1 MCRPMRQGGRR
12 CPYHSNPAIAA
23 VANAKTSV
31 RRWDQKLNT
40 AEEAGDEPK
49 MRHAVDKYGDALTR
63 LTHREQACAGKT
75 NTAGAPVDSAPVHES
90 VASTGP
96 APLPAPQPSKAG
108 RYSKETVAAMSWDE
122 LADEYAGLNDDPQ
135 AQERLEELIEDRDRE
150 ESGQVYRAS
159 PDSLAQDVQGTYDSL
174 GWQSGDELTNPTWR
188 PARNL
193 SKNETAREEYDSYV
207 YAQFDA
213 AMEHTNG
220 NFLNRE
226 GAAKR
231 VDALSL
237 FSGPVSRAKKYG
249 SEELQAFFGMR
260 GRHTLASFR
269 YGLYQWR
276 TDRKAATNA
285 KTEGFED
292 VAHV

>member
-1 MCRPMRQGGRR
+1 MCRPLAQGGRR
-12 CPYHSNPAIAA
+12 CPFHSDPGIAA
-23 VANAKTSV
+23 IANAKTSV
-31 RRWDQKLNT
+31 RRWDQKLNA
-40 AEEAGDEPK
+40 AEAIDDETK
-49 MRHAVDKYGDALTR
+49 MQHAVDKYGAALTR
-63 LTHREQACAGKT
+63 LTHREQACAGKL
-75 NTAGAPVDSAPVHES
+75 TASASAEGGAHRS
-90 VASTGP
+90 
-96 APLPAPQPSKAG
+96 PLPAPHPTKAG
-108 RYSKETVAAMSWDE
+108 QYSKETVAAMSWDE
-122 LADEYAGLNDDPQ
+122 LADEYAALNDDPE
-135 AQERLEELIEDRDRE
+135 AQERLEELIEDR
-150 ESGQVYRAS
+150 ESQEVGQVYRSS
-159 PDSLAQDVQGTYDSL
+159 PEALEEDVQGTYDAV
-174 GWQSGDELTNPTWR
+174 GWTGGDELTNPTLR

-193 SKNETAREEYDSYV
+193 SKLEVAREEYESYV

-226 GAAKR
+226 GAARKI
-231 VDALSL
+231 DAMSL
-237 FSGPVSRAKKYG
+237 FSGPVNRVKKYG

-276 TDRKAATNA
+276 TDRQAAVNA